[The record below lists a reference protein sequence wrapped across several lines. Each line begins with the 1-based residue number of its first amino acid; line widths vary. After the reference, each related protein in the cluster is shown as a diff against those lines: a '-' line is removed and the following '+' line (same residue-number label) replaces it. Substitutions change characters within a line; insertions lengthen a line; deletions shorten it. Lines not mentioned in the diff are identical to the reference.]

1 MSAELQR
8 IFESIPKDTP
18 RSRLEPYRELI
29 LRWRRQ
35 GRTYRRIKTLL
46 ADRCSI
52 QVSTTMLFKFVKS
65 RSRPRKAEPEAKP
78 QLIALDPTPP
88 DRIAP
93 QQAVQQAIKLSPEEV
108 ARQRALIQ
116 ALRNKPVV
124 VPEVRKRFVYD
135 PDEPLILDRTT
146 KD

>member
-1 MSAELQR
+1 MNAELQR
-8 IFESIPKDTP
+8 IFDSTPNDTP

-46 ADRCSI
+46 ADQCSI

-65 RSRPRKAEPEAKP
+65 RSRPHKIEPEDEP
-78 QLIALDPTPP
+78 QLLDTTSP
-88 DRIAP
+88 DRIGP
-93 QQAVQQAIKLSPEEV
+93 EQAVQKSTKLSPEEV
-108 ARQRALIQ
+108 ARQRGLIQ
-116 ALRNKPVV
+116 ALRNKSVV

-135 PDEPLILDRTT
+135 PDEPLILDRTI

>member
-1 MSAELQR
+1 MNAELQR
-8 IFESIPKDTP
+8 IFESIPEDTP
-18 RSRLEPYRELI
+18 RSRLDPYRELI

-46 ADRCSI
+46 ADQCSI

-65 RSRPRKAEPEAKP
+65 RSRPRKAEPDTEP
-78 QLIALDPTPP
+78 QLILLEPASP
-88 DRIAP
+88 DQVAKEQAD
-93 QQAVQQAIKLSPEEV
+93 QQSIRLSSEEV

-116 ALRNKPVV
+116 ALRDKPVV

-135 PDEPLILDRTT
+135 PDEPLILDRTI